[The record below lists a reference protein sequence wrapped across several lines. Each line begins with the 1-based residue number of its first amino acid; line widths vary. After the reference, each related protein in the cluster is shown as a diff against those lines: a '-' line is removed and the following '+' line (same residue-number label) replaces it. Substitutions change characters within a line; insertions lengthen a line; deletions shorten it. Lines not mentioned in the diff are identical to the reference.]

1 MDDIEETTKEAT
13 TREEKQDVQVSSA
26 NPPHTNQV
34 SQWDSMLIKDVIDTS
49 EKNVNPLTKEDLKKI
64 LIDYTTT
71 TQLCTHP
78 VLVSIENIEKVE
90 VGFIREKL

>member
-1 MDDIEETTKEAT
+1 MDDIEETTQEAT

-26 NPPHTNQV
+26 NPPNTNQV
-34 SQWDSMLIKDVIDTS
+34 SQWDSMLIKDVLDTS
-49 EKNVNPLTKEDLKKI
+49 EKNVNPLTEEDLKKI

-78 VLVSIENIEKVE
+78 ILGRVEKIEKVE
-90 VGFIREKL
+90 PGSIREKL